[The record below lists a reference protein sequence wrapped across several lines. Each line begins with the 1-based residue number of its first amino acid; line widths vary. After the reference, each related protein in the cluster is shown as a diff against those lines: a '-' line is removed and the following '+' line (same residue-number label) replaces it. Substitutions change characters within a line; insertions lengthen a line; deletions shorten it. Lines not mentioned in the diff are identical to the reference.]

1 MDRVPGYEPGGRG
14 FESCQARQILFL
26 GDMKIQ
32 KLNKSFGAKISQIN
46 LSDFLSYSYDGLK
59 KLLIDFGVL
68 VFDNQKLT
76 EFDHLKFSK
85 LWGKLQV
92 HVLNQYNNQSNPE
105 FFILSN
111 FIDGKPKGEIPDPGA
126 AIWHTDG
133 SWSKNRGLVTILY
146 SIKIPPTGGNTLFC
160 DMKNAINFVENDL
173 LEKIE
178 NLPIIH
184 DLNYSRSLTKA
195 LNQMTEEQKKEA
207 PPVKQNIYRK
217 IPENN
222 TRCIYLGEHASHIEG
237 LDLQNGREII
247 KRINKLVTTDI
258 NIYDHV
264 WSENQVVMWD
274 NRRVMHKATNF
285 DIMKFERTIRRTTTV
300 GDVLP

>member
-1 MDRVPGYEPGGRG
+1 MGSNP
-14 FESCQARQILFL
+14 ARRARLFI

-32 KLNKSFGAKISQIN
+32 KLNQYFGAKINEIN
-46 LSDFLSYSYDGLK
+46 LSDFTSYMYDDIK
-59 KLLIDFGVL
+59 RLLIDFGVL
-68 VFDNQKLT
+68 VFENQKLN
-76 EFDHLKFSK
+76 ESDHLKFSK

-92 HVLNQYNNQSNPE
+92 HVLNQYNNRSNPE

-146 SIKIPPTGGNTLFC
+146 SLKIPPIGGNTLFC
-160 DMKNAINFVENDL
+160 DMKNAINLVNIDL

-178 NLPIIH
+178 NFPIIH
-184 DLNYSRSLTKA
+184 DLNYSRTLTKA
-195 LNQMTEEQKKEA
+195 VNQMTEEQKKIA

-222 TRCIYLGEHASHIEG
+222 TKCIYLGEHASHIEN
-237 LDLQNGREII
+237 LDVEEGRKII
-247 KRINKLVTTDI
+247 QTINKMATI
-258 NIYDHV
+258 NENIYDHV
-264 WSENQVVMWD
+264 WSENQIVMWD

-285 DIMKFERTIRRTTTV
+285 EIMKYERTIRRTTTT

>member
-1 MDRVPGYEPGGRG
+1 MGSNP
-14 FESCQARQILFL
+14 ARRARLL
-26 GDMKIQ
+26 GNMKIQ
-32 KLNKSFGAKISQIN
+32 KLNPYFAAKISDIN
-46 LSDFLSYSYDGLK
+46 LSDFSSYMYDDLK

-68 VFDNQKLT
+68 VFENQKLD
-76 EFDHLKFSK
+76 ESDHLKFSK

-92 HVLNQYNNQSNPE
+92 HVLNQYNNRSNPE

-146 SIKIPPTGGNTLFC
+146 SLKIPPTGGNTLFC
-160 DMKNAINFVENDL
+160 DMKNAINFVNNDL

-178 NLPIIH
+178 NFPIIH
-184 DLNYSRSLTKA
+184 DLNYSRTLTKA
-195 LNQMTEEQKKEA
+195 VNQMTEAQKKDA
-207 PPVKQNIYRK
+207 PPVKQSIYRN

-222 TRCIYLGEHASHIEG
+222 TKCIYLGEHASHIENF
-237 LDLQNGREII
+237 DIEEGRKII
-247 KRINKLVTTDI
+247 RSINKMSTRDE

-264 WSENQVVMWD
+264 WSENQVVIWD

-285 DIMKFERTIRRTTTV
+285 DIMKYERTIRRTTTI

>member
-14 FESCQARQILFL
+14 FESCQARQTYF
-26 GDMKIQ
+26 DHMKIQ
-32 KLNKSFGAKISQIN
+32 KLNQYFGAKISEVN
-46 LSDFLSYSYDGLK
+46 LSDFSSYIYDDLK

-68 VFDNQKLT
+68 VFENQKLN
-76 EFDHLKFSK
+76 ESDHLKFSK

-92 HVLNQYNNQSNPE
+92 HVLNQYNNRSNPE

-146 SIKIPPTGGNTLFC
+146 SLKIPPIGGNTLFC
-160 DMKNAINFVENDL
+160 DMKNAINLVNNDL

-178 NLPIIH
+178 NLSIIH
-184 DLNYSRSLTKA
+184 DLNYSRTLTKA
-195 LNQMTEEQKKEA
+195 VNQMTEKQKKEA
-207 PPVKQNIYRK
+207 PPVKQNIYRN

-222 TRCIYLGEHASHIEG
+222 TKCIYLGEHASHIES
-237 LDLQNGREII
+237 LDVEEGRKII
-247 KRINKLVTTDI
+247 QTINEMATADD

-264 WSENQVVMWD
+264 WSEDQIVLWD

-285 DIMKFERTIRRTTTV
+285 DIMRYERTIRRTTTI